1 MPIYGLAVVRI
12 SPMKQ
17 FRAVEAVEAPS
28 PPPYFTPLL
37 SDSTPPPKRRRQEEG
52 DTWSLLRLF
61 HLHTP
66 RVCDPTTMLGKGSRE
81 PYLGHTLVRYGTPEH
96 VHSALWLR
104 MGELPGPAGS
114 SFMLM
119 LRLPLWELPPKPAA
133 HWNGKGGARPFE

>member
-1 MPIYGLAVVRI
+1 M
-12 SPMKQ
+12 
-17 FRAVEAVEAPS
+17 
-28 PPPYFTPLL
+28 TPGRFCGF
-37 SDSTPPPKRRRQEEG
+37 STS
-52 DTWSLLRLF
+52 T
-61 HLHTP
+61 TP
-66 RVCDPTTMLGKGSRE
+66 RGFVTLLLCLAEGSRE